1 MARKRTQETVDILQ
15 EAIRRVAPSC
25 RVDAEDLRRYLS
37 LPEHE
42 GFVDDVRVASA
53 LTEMQGLKEWA
64 AKGARELAK
73 TVPSLRWSEG
83 ENGAVSWSVRVC
95 LPLLDDGRMELRL
108 IIPPTPQMLEILHVM
123 AVRSDPHHR
132 FDELKAEVDRVER
145 EMGKSMHRV
154 INRLREHVRADLAE
168 VGSGAASYAEH
179 MDHALRSRQYE
190 FSLDLVRALPNR
202 FKELRARAKKLASR
216 DAGIRNL
223 RERVG
228 FGTYIDKF
236 RIARSMTR
244 RIIFHMGPTN
254 SGKTHAA
261 LESLAAAAEGAYLAP
276 LRLLALENYEALRD
290 RGLNAGMVTGEEVFG
305 DKGATHISR
314 TIETADLQHTVDV
327 AVIDEIQMIS
337 DPDRGWAWTN
347 ALFGIPAKTLI
358 LAGSDDALPYVRRAC
373 DATNE
378 SLEVVTFDRKTPLV
392 LLDKPVPL
400 EEVQAGDAV
409 VAFSRQAVHEHR
421 EILVGLGHIVATI
434 YGALSP
440 EVRRA
445 EAERFRTGEA
455 DVLVTTDAIGM
466 GLNLG
471 PLQRVVF
478 SALRKFDGR
487 EDRPLTNPEIR
498 QIAGRA
504 GRFGYHDVGY
514 VAATTEEG
522 IDLIRKAL
530 AGAPAAPAEDS
541 RFYARPDLVA
551 IKTAAS
557 ELRTESLHEVLTHFA
572 QAAFYEGSPFQP
584 SDMDAMLQA
593 AEMVDRTKLNLT
605 QRFALAIA
613 PIDQRDELSF
623 QVLKGWTQ
631 MLASGSGVPA
641 LRGNPFAELDH
652 QERTVRL
659 AGAYLWLSRRFPD
672 DFDDAERMRQVR
684 AQANEAI
691 ERHLQGTATKRV
703 AKRVIDGRRG

>member
-1 MARKRTQETVDILQ
+1 
-15 EAIRRVAPSC
+15 
-25 RVDAEDLRRYLS
+25 
-37 LPEHE
+37 
-42 GFVDDVRVASA
+42 
-53 LTEMQGLKEWA
+53 
-64 AKGARELAK
+64 
-73 TVPSLRWSEG
+73 
-83 ENGAVSWSVRVC
+83 
-95 LPLLDDGRMELRL
+95 
-108 IIPPTPQMLEILHVM
+108 
-123 AVRSDPHHR
+123 
-132 FDELKAEVDRVER
+132 
-145 EMGKSMHRV
+145 
-154 INRLREHVRADLAE
+154 
-168 VGSGAASYAEH
+168 
-179 MDHALRSRQYE
+179 
-190 FSLDLVRALPNR
+190 
-202 FKELRARAKKLASR
+202 
-216 DAGIRNL
+216 
-223 RERVG
+223 
-228 FGTYIDKF
+228 
-236 RIARSMTR
+236 
-244 RIIFHMGPTN
+244 MGPTN

-261 LESLAAAAEGAYLAP
+261 LERLAAAEKGAYLAP

-305 DKGATHISR
+305 DKSATHVSR
-314 TIETADLQHTVDV
+314 TIETADLQHTVDM

-358 LAGSDDALPYVRRAC
+358 LAGSDGALPYVRRA
-373 DATNE
+373 AEAANE
-378 SLEVVTFDRKTPLV
+378 SLEVVAFERKTPLV

-400 EEVQAGDAV
+400 EEVKAGDAI

-421 EILVGLGHIVATI
+421 EVLVGLGHTVATI

-445 EAERFRTGEA
+445 EADRFRTGEA

-478 SALRKFDGR
+478 SSLRKFDGR

-504 GRFGYHDVGY
+504 GRFGHHDVGY

-522 IDLIRKAL
+522 IDPIRKAL
-530 AGAPAAPAEDS
+530 AGAPAAPSADS

-551 IKTAAS
+551 IRTAAS

-593 AEMVDRTKLNLT
+593 AEMVDRTRLNLT
-605 QRFALAIA
+605 QRFALSMA

-672 DFDDAERMRQVR
+672 DFDDADRMRQVR

-691 ERHLQGTATKRV
+691 ERHLQETATKRV
-703 AKRVIDGRRG
+703 AKRNRRT